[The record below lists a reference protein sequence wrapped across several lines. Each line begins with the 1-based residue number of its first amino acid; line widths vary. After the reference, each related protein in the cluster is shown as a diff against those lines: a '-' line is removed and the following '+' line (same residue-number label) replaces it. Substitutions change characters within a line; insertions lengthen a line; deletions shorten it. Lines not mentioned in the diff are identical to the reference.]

1 MYGVMFPLIS
11 GPFRSSLEASQGGAG
26 VVGVG
31 RGCAAAGGLDSLSL
45 RIESGDASI
54 KADSIQDIVFVAT
67 GADPYALVHEGMRA
81 VQRQLKTFQMREVS
95 KHV

>member
-1 MYGVMFPLIS
+1 M
-11 GPFRSSLEASQGGAG
+11 
-26 VVGVG
+26 GVG